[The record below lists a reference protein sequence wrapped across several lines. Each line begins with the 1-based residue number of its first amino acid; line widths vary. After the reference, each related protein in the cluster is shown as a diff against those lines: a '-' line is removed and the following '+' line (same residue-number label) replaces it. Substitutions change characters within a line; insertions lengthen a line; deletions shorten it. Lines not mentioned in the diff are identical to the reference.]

1 MIILIVITTLA
12 RIMIKVKITMLK
24 VSLEY
29 ASVIGAMTTTLRFDS
44 RVLFLPKPKYSI
56 GLRLLNEIYLQ
67 TKDAAPFLLGL
78 NPRSSLNPPP
88 PPPFV
93 SLARWGGGS
102 SERTLPWT
110 LFDRAFNTRCGWEE
124 DEGCGNLELVIV
136 KVFIV
141 LLVVFCGE

>member
-93 SLARWGGGS
+93 SLARWGGGAVSEPCRGHSLTGHLIHGVDGKRTKGVATS
-102 SERTLPWT
+102 SLS
-110 LFDRAFNTRCGWEE
+110 
-124 DEGCGNLELVIV
+124 
-136 KVFIV
+136 
-141 LLVVFCGE
+141 